1 MLSVHYGIPQKVA
14 ECVCAGH
21 GGKYVHAECIVTEHY
36 SRLTDIIY
44 VQFHSPVMQV
54 SGLTFLAC
62 RIA

>member
-1 MLSVHYGIPQKVA
+1 MLSVHMGIPQKAV
-14 ECVCAGH
+14 ECVYTGH
-21 GGKYVHAECIVTEHY
+21 VGNYVHAECIVTEHY

-54 SGLTFLAC
+54 SGLVFLAY